1 MPSHTAAAEWRNCH
15 ENSRENYMSVSE
27 FESYLQKGLGR
38 AILLLRKE
46 PVKTPFRDP
55 VWNHAIH
62 DPRYDRQYNAP
73 RGHYIKELFD
83 CFSDSDALLSE
94 LFRIYGEDLGDP
106 EDRWY
111 YIENLFELARE
122 HIEGASAALDSMYCI
137 LFENLLTLPNPLTDG
152 RDRER
157 DAYFLAAER
166 RYCLNHAVLSDLVR
180 ASVTLLQ
187 QSNRYRITDFTDFFD
202 ARIRVSQNEEFTAIL
217 AAIEKESPSYKSI
230 VDSYRKESHG
240 LPSERETAKENRLP
254 ALINWQ
260 DAIDFAIQAGHPR
273 IPVKKSLWQNL
284 SAEDKEEI
292 ARLAE
297 EESDPLLRTVL
308 LSQLRR
314 YGEEI
319 LGCYP
324 RDPSP
329 LIAEL
334 EENAHVAFP
343 FSSENMLIWELS
355 RMTAKIRHPAVRDF
369 ALRSLSKYAEN
380 PESIL
385 YSSVIE
391 AWMNNYRS
399 EDADAL
405 TTFAASITDTDILH
419 RTGLELLNT
428 EQQIPEQVLLY
439 LYENNPCSD
448 CRNRIFMS
456 LMARY
461 DDMTNLPD
469 PLALIREEAKL
480 DCDYGT
486 RKMARAK
493 SIKKE
498 ESE

>member
-1 MPSHTAAAEWRNCH
+1 MTLA
-15 ENSRENYMSVSE
+15 E

-38 AILLLRKE
+38 AILLLLKE
-46 PVKTPFRDP
+46 PDKTPFRET

-62 DPRYDRQYNAP
+62 DPRYDHQCNAP
-73 RGHYIKELFD
+73 RGHYIKALFD
-83 CFSDSDALLSE
+83 CFPDGDALLSE

-122 HIEGASAALDSMYCI
+122 HIEGASAALDSMYRI

-166 RYCLNHAVLSDLVR
+166 RYCLNHAVLGDLVHDGI
-180 ASVTLLQ
+180 TLLQ
-187 QSNRYRITDFTDFFD
+187 RSSRYVIMNFTDFFD
-202 ARIRVSQNEEFTAIL
+202 TQIRVSQNEEFTAVL
-217 AAIEKESPSYKSI
+217 AAIEKETPSCKSI
-230 VDSYRKESHG
+230 VDSYRKESHD
-240 LPSERETAKENRLP
+240 LLSERETAKGNRIP
-254 ALINWQ
+254 APTNWR

-273 IPVKKSLWQNL
+273 IPINKWFLHNL
-284 SAEDKEEI
+284 PDEDKEEI

-297 EESDPLLRTVL
+297 EEPDPLRRTVL

-334 EENAHVAFP
+334 EENIHIAFP

-355 RMTAKIRHPAVRDF
+355 RTTAKIRHPAVRGF
-369 ALRSLSKYAEN
+369 ALRSLSKYTEN
-380 PESIL
+380 PDSIS
-385 YSSVIE
+385 YSNIME
-391 AWMNNYRS
+391 AWMTNYAP
-399 EDADAL
+399 EDADTL
-405 TTFAASITDTDILH
+405 TAFVMSISNNDILH
-419 RTGLELLNT
+419 GIGMALLNAA
-428 EQQIPEQVLLY
+428 QQIPESVLLY
-439 LYENNPCSD
+439 LYENNPCSN
-448 CRNRIFMS
+448 CRNRIFIS
-456 LMARY
+456 HMARY

-486 RKMARAK
+486 RMTARAK
-493 SIKKE
+493 SIKKG